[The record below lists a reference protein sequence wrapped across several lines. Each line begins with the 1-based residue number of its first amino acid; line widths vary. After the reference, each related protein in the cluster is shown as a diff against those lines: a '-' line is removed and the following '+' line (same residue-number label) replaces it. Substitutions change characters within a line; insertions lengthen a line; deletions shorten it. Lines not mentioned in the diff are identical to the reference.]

1 MTIRWVNNCLI
12 VLSTSSKLG
21 IFGSVGLSVFVTLAT
36 TCPPIPMHPNDQEL
50 GHFFLSMGH
59 SNLSVR
65 LLLLV
70 AAHGPYHS
78 HFTLLAT
85 PLFAR
90 VGEMQHSLWGKT
102 RERWVALAT
111 VMIVSLNVA
120 IYGFS
125 VGLGRAYASN
135 PPTYR

>member
-1 MTIRWVNNCLI
+1 
-12 VLSTSSKLG
+12 
-21 IFGSVGLSVFVTLAT
+21 
-36 TCPPIPMHPNDQEL
+36 MHPNGQEL
-50 GHFFLSMGH
+50 GHIFLSMGP
-59 SNLSVR
+59 SNLSVQ

-70 AAHGPYHS
+70 AAHGLYHS
-78 HFTLLAT
+78 HVTLLAT
-85 PLFAR
+85 PLFTR
-90 VGEMQHSLWGKT
+90 VGEIQHSLWGKT

-125 VGLGRAYASN
+125 VGLGRAYGPN

>member
-1 MTIRWVNNCLI
+1 
-12 VLSTSSKLG
+12 
-21 IFGSVGLSVFVTLAT
+21 
-36 TCPPIPMHPNDQEL
+36 MHPNDQEL